1 MLARTSA
8 LLLTTCL
15 TLHAWPAAA
24 QFPPRT
30 VNPEAVDFESEVL
43 SVPGLT
49 TLRVELFMAGSDIGR
64 DFPAKSFDLALSA
77 LQEGGRVRVVLKGVV
92 LDVPNGQYV
101 AAVRAIGPGGSAQT
115 EPSQVF
121 VLAQEGTPQDRA
133 ALEKQERKWTKIAWA
148 IGAGIFIIPIVAR

>member
-8 LLLTTCL
+8 LLLTVCV

-49 TLRVELFMAGSDIGR
+49 TLRVELFMAGSDIRR
-64 DFPAKSFDLALSA
+64 DFPVKSFDLDLSA
-77 LQEGGRVRVVLKGVV
+77 LQEGGRVRVVLKDAL

-101 AAVRAIGPGGSAQT
+101 ATVRAIGPDGSVQT

-121 VLAQEGTPQDRA
+121 VLAQEGAPQDRVA
-133 ALEKQERKWTKIAWA
+133 HEKQERRWTKIGIL
-148 IGAGIFIIPIVAR
+148 IGAGVFLLPLAFR